1 MTLTPGLMVTG
12 GERVN
17 TVLEAIVEVV
27 ALSPPGDAVALN
39 ADSVEGSLTD
49 TIREPMTC
57 TCSVRFP

>member
-1 MTLTPGLMVTG
+1 MVTG